1 MPDTNSQAV
10 DALIQTISK
19 MVGELVESSRF
30 NKTKRGI
37 IKASL
42 GNNKY
47 SVKIEG
53 AVYTAPSV
61 TSDTYAVNDVVSV
74 LYPEND
80 IKRKRIIG
88 REV

>member
-1 MPDTNSQAV
+1 MPDANSQAV
-10 DALIQTISK
+10 DALIQAMLK
-19 MVGELVESSRF
+19 VAGELVESSSF
-30 NKTKRGI
+30 DKTKQGRI
-37 IKASL
+37 EASL

-47 SVKIEG
+47 SVRIG
-53 AVYTAPSV
+53 GTVYTVPSI

-88 REV
+88 KEV